1 METKVNKVT
10 KLSTGITTQVD
21 KKGRIHVYSKDE
33 VTKSNSDLKETLSFL
48 LSLTIMGGI
57 GLALAYFLD
66 K

>member
-1 METKVNKVT
+1 MKTKTNKVT
-10 KLSTGITTQVD
+10 RLSTGVATQTD

-33 VTKSNSDLKETLSFL
+33 VINSSSDIKEALRFL
-48 LSLTIMGGI
+48 LSLATMGGI

>member
-1 METKVNKVT
+1 MDVKTNKVT

-48 LSLTIMGGI
+48 LKLTILGGI
-57 GLALAYFLD
+57 GLALAYFLER
-66 K
+66 